1 MPPLL
6 LPYSQCKVCTSLV
19 FYLLIFI
26 MQQKLLLI
34 VEDNPLLVGMYRSAF
49 EKEDLNVII
58 AYNGQDGLA
67 EIKKNKPN
75 VVLLD
80 ILMPDITGI
89 EVLKKIRADKSLDN
103 IKVVVLTIV
112 GDDKTKKEAK
122 ELGVLDYLIKSEV
135 ELSEIVERV
144 KSHLG

>member
-1 MPPLL
+1 
-6 LPYSQCKVCTSLV
+6 
-19 FYLLIFI
+19 
-26 MQQKLLLI
+26 MQHKLLLI
-34 VEDNPLLVGMYRSAF
+34 IEDNPLLVGMYRSAF
-49 EKEDLNVII
+49 EKEDLDVNV

-80 ILMPDITGI
+80 ILMPDMTGI
-89 EVLKKIRADKSLDN
+89 EVLKKIRADKSLGN

-122 ELGVLDYLIKSEV
+122 ELGVIDYLIKSEV
-135 ELSEIVERV
+135 ELAEIVRKV
-144 KSHLG
+144 KSYLS